1 MNWENIDTSAR
12 RIAARAVCRLFGEE
26 INVEGQEE
34 GLFRELTETSLF
46 EEEMRRRSRYNAGKA
61 FRKAKGRRRLH
72 PVRWYGAAAC
82 ALVMALGGWWL
93 LRTGQSADGGALV
106 GEYGIHGSRQ
116 ICLQLSDGK
125 RVALCSE
132 DTLQLQEQDKTIE
145 VRGGEIAYSGERK
158 ADSWEEVW
166 NTLTVPK
173 GAEFRIKL
181 SDGTVVHLNADSRLQ
196 YPMLFSGKERRVRL
210 QGEAW
215 FEVAKSAEIPF
226 YVMAEDLE
234 IRVYGTSFNVNT
246 HGMRAVQTV
255 LTEGEVGV
263 RSLRSGKE
271 VRMVPGQLAEYGRSD
286 RELRIREVN
295 VRQYTA
301 WKEGYFY
308 FDDRSLEEMMDE
320 LARWYDMEIVY
331 QSNHGKMLHFSG
343 YVQRYKDVRRI
354 LATLTE
360 AVGIRFK
367 VTGNR
372 IIINN

>member
-12 RIAARAVCRLFGEE
+12 RMAARAVCRLFGEE
-26 INVEGQEE
+26 GNVEGQEE
-34 GLFRELTETSLF
+34 GLFRELTETPLF
-46 EEEMRRRSRYNAGKA
+46 EEEMRRRSRYDAGKA
-61 FRKAKGRRRLH
+61 FRKAKRRKRLH

-82 ALVMALGGWWL
+82 ALAMGLGGWWL
-93 LRTGQSADGGALV
+93 LRTELPADDDALV
-106 GEYGIHGSRQ
+106 EEYGIHGSRQ

-125 RVALCSE
+125 RIALFSE

-158 ADSWEEVW
+158 AGSREEVW

-173 GAEFRIKL
+173 GAEFRLKL
-181 SDGTVVHLNADSRLQ
+181 SDGTIVHLNADSRLQ
-196 YPMLFSGKERRVRL
+196 YPAIFTGKERRVRL

-215 FEVAKSAEIPF
+215 FEVAKNAEIPF
-226 YVMAEDLE
+226 YVVAGELE

-246 HGMRAVQTV
+246 HGRKAVQTV
-255 LTEGEVGV
+255 LVEGSVGV
-263 RSLRSGKE
+263 RSLLAAGE
-271 VRMVPGQLAEYGRSD
+271 VRIQPGQLAEYGRSD
-286 RELRIREVN
+286 RAIRVREVN
-295 VRQYTA
+295 TRQYTA

-308 FDDRSLEEMMDE
+308 FDDKTLEELMGE

-331 QSNHGKMLHFSG
+331 QSNHGRMLHFSG